1 MENQGGIP
9 RAVIFILLGVI
20 VLVIF
25 GSQMY
30 TNIQPG
36 QKGVKFYS
44 LGNGL
49 DTETTYGQGM
59 NFYLPWN
66 KMIVYDVK
74 TQMYPVTVDGKDT
87 NGVQCALAMNIIYHP
102 VENEIGLLHNEVG
115 EDYLNK
121 LIKPKIGDIALTV
134 IKEYTYDQII
144 SNKKDELKVRIENMM
159 QDELLERHIVIEEIK
174 ISDIIISADIEK
186 AITEKVEAEQ
196 LALKQ
201 QYVLDKERQEAER
214 KRIEAEGISDFQ
226 AIVNKT
232 ITSQLLKWKGIEA
245 TQEIA
250 KSTNSKVIV
259 IGNGDG
265 DLPIILGGDN

>member
-1 MENQGGIP
+1 MENQGMPKLLVLGLIV
-9 RAVIFILLGVI
+9 VISLF
-20 VLVIF
+20 IF

-30 TNIQPG
+30 TNVQPG
-36 QKGVKFYS
+36 QKGVMFYT

-49 DTETTYGQGM
+49 DTEKTYGQGM
-59 NFYLPWN
+59 NFYFPWN

-74 TQMYPVTVDGKDT
+74 TQTLAYRVDGKDK
-87 NGVQCALAMNIIYHP
+87 NQVQCALAMNIIYHP
-102 VENEIGLLHNEVG
+102 VETEIGYLENKVG
-115 EDYLNK
+115 PDYINK
-121 LIKPKIGDIALTV
+121 LIKPKIEDIALTV
-134 IKEYTYDQII
+134 IKDYTYDEII
-144 SNKKDELKVRIENMM
+144 SEKKDEAKLLIEETM
-159 QDELLERHIVIEEIK
+159 QLELASRHIVIEEIK

-214 KRIEAEGISDFQ
+214 KKIEANGIAEFQ
-226 AIVNKT
+226 RIVNKT
-232 ITSQLLKWKGIEA
+232 ITPQLLKWKGVET

-250 KSTNSKVIV
+250 KSENAKVIV

-265 DLPIILGGDN
+265 DLPIILGGK

>member
-1 MENQGGIP
+1 MENQGVP
-9 RAVIFILLGVI
+9 RAVVFVLLGGILLF
-20 VLVIF
+20 IF

-36 QKGVKFYS
+36 QKGVKFYT
-44 LGNGL
+44 LGDGL

-59 NFYLPWN
+59 NFYFPWN

-74 TQMYPVTVDGKDT
+74 TQMHAVKVDGKDT

-102 VENEIGLLHNEVG
+102 VESEIGLLHNEVG

-144 SNKKDELKVRIENMM
+144 SHKKDELKIRIEKMM
-159 QDELLERHIVIEEIK
+159 QDELAERHITIEEIK
-174 ISDIIISADIEK
+174 ISDIIISTDIER

-201 QYVLDKERQEAER
+201 QYVLDKELQEAER
-214 KRIEAEGISDFQ
+214 KRIEAQGISDFQ
-226 AIVNKT
+226 SIVNQT
-232 ITSQLLKWKGIEA
+232 ITAQLLKWKGIEA

>member
-1 MENQGGIP
+1 MENRGVP
-9 RAVIFILLGVI
+9 R
-20 VLVIF
+20 VLVLVLIGGMF
-25 GSQMY
+25 LFFFASKMY

-36 QKGVKFYS
+36 QKGVKFYT
-44 LGNGL
+44 LGDGL
-49 DTETTYGQGM
+49 DTETIYGQGM

-74 TQMYPVTVDGKDT
+74 TQTLAYRVDGKDK
-87 NGVQCALAMNIIYHP
+87 NQVQCALAMNIIYHP
-102 VENEIGLLHNEVG
+102 VPAEIGILENKIG
-115 EDYLNK
+115 SDYVNK
-121 LIKPKIGDIALTV
+121 LIKPKIEDIALTV

-144 SNKKDELKVRIENMM
+144 SDKKDDVKLSIQKMMQEELKT
-159 QDELLERHIVIEEIK
+159 RHIDIEEIK

-226 AIVNKT
+226 EIVNKT
-232 ITSQLLKWKGIEA
+232 ITAQLLKWKGIEA
-245 TQEIA
+245 TQEIG
-250 KSTNSKVIV
+250 KINKC
-259 IGNGDG
+259 
-265 DLPIILGGDN
+265 

>member
-9 RAVIFILLGVI
+9 RAVVFILLGVI

-74 TQMYPVTVDGKDT
+74 TQTLAFQVDGKDK
-87 NGVQCALAMNIIYHP
+87 NQVQCALAMNVIYHP
-102 VENEIGLLHNEVG
+102 IESEIGELENKVG
-115 EDYLNK
+115 SDYVNK
-121 LIKPKIGDIALTV
+121 LIKPKLEDIALTV

-144 SNKKDELKVRIENMM
+144 STKKDTVKLWIQTKMKEELSS
-159 QDELLERHIVIEEIK
+159 RHIEIEEIK
-174 ISDIIISADIEK
+174 ISDIIISGKIE
-186 AITEKVEAEQ
+186 ASIERKVEAEQ
-196 LALKQ
+196 LKEEQ
-201 QYVLDKERQEAER
+201 QYILERKEKEREIRLVEA
-214 KRIEAEGISDFQ
+214 KAEADYNIQMQ
-226 AIVNKT
+226 ATLTPEI
-232 ITSQLLKWKGIEA
+232 LKWHGILA
-245 TQEIA
+245 TQKLAESDNA
-250 KSTNSKVIV
+250 KVVVVGSGK
-259 IGNGDG
+259 DG
-265 DLPIILGGDN
+265 LPLILGGQ